1 MSWNSSAYTAL
12 GSSMLTEALSGK
24 RMTFTRAVGGAGTV
38 QASELPNATEV
49 ADQKQSLILASSE
62 MTGEGEDAAYKIK
75 IQINNNGL
83 QQGYTLHQI
92 GIYAKLDDSDSDA
105 LAVIFQ
111 DDHGFEIQ
119 PEAAMN
125 NFLMEFFGVLAISN
139 TAQIYLTADPN
150 AIATEKW
157 VKEILAKHDKD
168 PSAHVDVI
176 SAALSAAIKK
186 LEDSG
191 QIMDEE
197 AAKKFVREMLD
208 QYGAA
213 KDISFTDT
221 MGTGASNLQQALDV
235 VLGNTLPKL
244 TVTTTAGSALTLTDG
259 KSTITGTAD
268 SGGSYTVALPR
279 MGLWTVTAK
288 LAGLTTDDTIDVET
302 VGGKYTLTLP
312 YFAATLNVTTA
323 PDAVVTAT
331 LSTATLSTG
340 KAYTA
345 TADSSGNASVR
356 IKRSGTYTVQASKGS
371 ATSDTAEVEILENG
385 ETYTATA
392 RFCTLTLTAPV
403 GSVLTATCGDNTMT
417 ATVTGDE
424 GTGTVKLYPP
434 ALGTWSITAAK
445 DDETTTETVAATAYK
460 DYAIE
465 LAYSKVYGVCW
476 NYGNSSTACTRLLR
490 ASDPNALVNVDIT
503 TSPSPAV
510 GGDSGSSPFDACM
523 PWSGMEEYNVTSG
536 KVGPKFGE
544 SGFSRSNAD
553 VVVFI
558 PEFYYRVIDDASR
571 KKRYF
576 YVADKKISG
585 FEKHPG
591 SGRYVGR
598 YNTGSGHVSRTGMSP
613 LVSITRASARSGA
626 KSKGSGWYEY
636 DYASWCAIGLLYIV
650 EYADWDTQSKI
661 GKGYSSGSS
670 AIPSGGTDGMTYH
683 TGRGYGTDG
692 KTAVQYRHI
701 ENPWGNVF
709 DWVDGVNFNG
719 STVYV
724 CTDPAKYAD
733 DTSDGYTNAGT
744 RASSSGYISA
754 LGASTTAPWAI
765 YPSSAGG
772 SETTYIPD
780 YSWTSSGWLVLC
792 VGGVWGDGSYA
803 GLFCFC
809 GYDSSSHSSSHIGAR
824 LLFVP

>member
-1 MSWNSSAYTAL
+1 MSWNNSVYTTL
-12 GSSMLTEALSGK
+12 GTAMLSEALAGK
-24 RMTFTRAVGGAGTV
+24 GMNFTRAVSGAGTM
-38 QASELPNATEV
+38 AAAELSNATAV
-49 ADQKQSLILASSE
+49 TDQRQTLAIASIKE
-62 MTGEGEDAAYKIK
+62 TGEDEDATRTIK
-75 IQINNNGL
+75 IQITNAGL
-83 QQGYTLHQI
+83 TQGYVLHQI
-92 GIYAKLDDSDSDA
+92 GIYAELVGSDSDA
-105 LAVIFQ
+105 LAVILQ
-111 DDHGFEIQ
+111 DERGIEI
-119 PEAAMN
+119 PSETEN
-125 NFLMEFFGVLAISN
+125 DDFVMEFYAMLAISGA
-139 TAQIYLTADPN
+139 AQIAIAADPN
-150 AIATEKW
+150 VVATEKW
-157 VKEILAKHDKD
+157 VREILEKHDKD
-168 PSAHVDVI
+168 PDAHVDVI

-191 QIMDEE
+191 QIMDEV

-213 KDISFTDT
+213 KDISFEDT
-221 MGTGASNLQQALDV
+221 YETGASNLQEALDK

-244 TVTTTAGSALTLTDG
+244 TVTTTAGSALTMTDG
-259 KSTITGTAD
+259 QSTITGTAT
-268 SGGSYTVALPR
+268 GGIFTTTLPR
-279 MGLWTVTAK
+279 LGEWTVTAS
-288 LAGLTTDDTIDVET
+288 LAGLTTDDTITVDV

-312 YFAATLNVTTA
+312 YFVATLNVTTA
-323 PDAVVTAT
+323 PDAVV
-331 LSTATLSTG
+331 TATLSTG

-371 ATSDTAEVEILENG
+371 ATSDTAEVEISENG

-403 GSVLTATCGDNTMT
+403 GSALTATYGDNTMT

-424 GTGTVKLYPP
+424 GGTGTVKLYPP

-445 DDETTTETVAATAYK
+445 DDETTTETVEATAYK
-460 DYAIE
+460 DYAVE
-465 LAYSKVYGVCW
+465 LSYSKVYGVCW
-476 NYGNSSTACTRLLR
+476 NYRNSSTACTRLLR

-510 GGDSGSSPFDACM
+510 GGGSGSSPFDACM

-544 SGFSRSNAD
+544 SGFSRSSAD
-553 VVVFI
+553 VMVFI
-558 PEFYYRVIDDASR
+558 PEFYYKVVDDAAA

-576 YVADKKISG
+576 YIADKKTG
-585 FEKHPG
+585 DFEKHPG

-598 YNTGSGHVSRTGMSP
+598 YNTGSGHVSRTGKSP

-636 DYASWCAIGLLYIV
+636 DYASWCAIGLLYII

-670 AIPSGGTDGMTYH
+670 AISSGGTDSMTYH
-683 TGRGYGTDG
+683 TGRASGTDG
-692 KTAVQYRHI
+692 ATAVQYRHI

-724 CTDPAKYAD
+724 CTNPAKYAD

-780 YSWTSSGWLVLC
+780 YSWTSNGWLVLY
-792 VGGVWGDGSYA
+792 VGGDWGYGSYA
-803 GLFCFC
+803 GLFCFS
-809 GYDSSSHSSSHIGAR
+809 GNGSSSDSYSSVGAR

>member
-38 QASELPNATEV
+38 QAAELPNATEV
-49 ADQKQSLILASSE
+49 TDQRQTLILASSE
-62 MTGEGEDAAYKIK
+62 MTGEGEDASYKIK
-75 IQINNNGL
+75 IQISNKGL
-83 QQGYTLHQI
+83 KQDYILHQI

-157 VKEILAKHDKD
+157 VGELLTKHDKD
-168 PSAHVDVI
+168 PNAHVDII

-191 QIMDEE
+191 QIMDEA

-213 KDISFTDT
+213 KDISFDDT
-221 MGTGASNLQQALDV
+221 HDTGASNLQEAMDV

-244 TVTTTAGSALTLTDG
+244 TVETVSGSALTITDG
-259 KSTITGTAD
+259 ESTISGVAD
-268 SGGSYTVALPR
+268 SGGKLTVTLPR
-279 MGLWTVTAK
+279 MGTWTVTAT
-288 LAGLTTDDTIDVET
+288 LAGLSTDDTIDVET
-302 VGGKYTLTLP
+302 VGGKYTLALP

-331 LSTATLSTG
+331 LSTG

-345 TADSSGNASVR
+345 TADDNGNASVR
-356 IKRSGTYTVQASKGS
+356 IKRSGTYTVQAVKGD
-371 ATSDTAEVEILENG
+371 AKSDAAEVEIAENG
-385 ETYTATA
+385 ETYTAA
-392 RFCTLTLTAPV
+392 AHFCTLTLTAPA
-403 GSVLTATCGDNTMT
+403 GSSLTATCGDSAMN
-417 ATVTGDE
+417 ATVTGDGE
-424 GTGTVKLYPP
+424 TGTVRLYPP
-434 ALGTWSITAAK
+434 VLGTWSITAAK

-460 DYAIE
+460 DYAVE
-465 LAYSKVYGVCW
+465 LAYVKVYGVCW

-490 ASDPNALVNVDIT
+490 ASDPNGLVNVDIT

-510 GGDSGSSPFDACM
+510 GSGSGSSPFDACM
-523 PWSGMEEYNVTSG
+523 PWSGMEEYNVTSS

-544 SGFSRSNAD
+544 SGFSRSNTD

-558 PEFYYRVIDDASR
+558 PEFYYKVVDDASG

-576 YVADKKISG
+576 YVADKKKSG

-598 YNTGSGHVSRTGMSP
+598 YNTGSGHISRTGKFP
-613 LVSITRASARSGA
+613 LASITRASARSGA

-636 DYASWCAIGLLYIV
+636 DYASLCAIELLYIV
-650 EYADWDTQSKI
+650 EYADWNTQSKI
-661 GKGYSSGSS
+661 GKGYIDSSNSS
-670 AIPSGGTDGMTYH
+670 AISSGGTDSMTYH
-683 TGRGYGTDG
+683 TGRASGTNG
-692 KTAVQYRHI
+692 VTAVQYRHI
-701 ENPWGNVF
+701 ENPWGNIH
-709 DWVDGVNFNG
+709 DWVDGVNFSG
-719 STVYV
+719 GTVYV
-724 CTDPAKYAD
+724 CTDPTKYAD
-733 DTSDGYTNAGT
+733 DTSTGYTNAGT
-744 RASSSGYISA
+744 RTTSSGYISA
-754 LGASTTAPWAI
+754 LGVSTTAPWAI

-772 SETTYIPD
+772 SSTTYIPD
-780 YSWTSSGWLVLC
+780 YSWPSSGWLVLF
-792 VGGVWGDGSYA
+792 VGGAWGDGSNA
-803 GLFCFC
+803 GLFFFDGGNRSSAAY
-809 GYDSSSHSSSHIGAR
+809 GYVGAR

>member
-62 MTGEGEDAAYKIK
+62 MTGEGDDAAYKIK
-75 IQINNNGL
+75 IQISNNGL

-119 PEAAMN
+119 PEVAMN

-150 AIATEKW
+150 TIATEKW
-157 VKEILAKHDKD
+157 VREILAKHDKD
-168 PSAHVDVI
+168 PNAHVDVI

-191 QIMDEE
+191 QIMDEA

-259 KSTITGTAD
+259 QSTITGTAT
-268 SGGSYTVALPR
+268 GGSFTTTLPR
-279 MGLWTVTAK
+279 LGEWTVTAS
-288 LAGLTTDDTIDVET
+288 LAGLTTDDTITVDV

-323 PDAVVTAT
+323 PDAVV
-331 LSTATLSTG
+331 TATLSTG

-371 ATSDTAEVEILENG
+371 AASDTAEVEILENG

-403 GSVLTATCGDNTMT
+403 GSTLTATCGDNTMT
-417 ATVTGDE
+417 ATVTGDA

-434 ALGTWSITAAK
+434 VLGTWSITAAK

-460 DYAIE
+460 DYAVE
-465 LAYSKVYGVCW
+465 LAYVHIYGASWDGTSTTKWSRTDEAAEFTDPVPYVAGASS
-476 NYGNSSTACTRLLR
+476 YG
-490 ASDPNALVNVDIT
+490 
-503 TSPSPAV
+503 
-510 GGDSGSSPFDACM
+510 SPFDSLQ
-523 PWSGMEEYNVTSG
+523 PWAGMVKSERTGGTMVAI
-536 KVGPKFGE
+536 PKFWYKLEQNGAGMTIKIADRKVAGYSVSPAHMDRGDGHGE
-544 SGFSRSNAD
+544 RD
-553 VVVFI
+553 VVYI
-558 PEFYYRVIDDASR
+558 
-571 KKRYF
+571 
-576 YVADKKISG
+576 
-585 FEKHPG
+585 
-591 SGRYVGR
+591 GRYHCNSSYKSG
-598 YNTGSGHVSRTGMSP
+598 TGSPKTNM
-613 LVSITRASARSGA
+613 TRSSARANIHGL
-626 KSKGSGWYEY
+626 GS
-636 DYASWCAIGLLYIV
+636 AIWQSDFAMRFTLWLLYIV
-650 EYADWDTQSKI
+650 EFADWNSQAKI
-661 GKGYSSGSS
+661 GYGCSPSSRAFTMGY
-670 AIPSGGTDGMTYH
+670 TDSMPYH
-683 TGRGYGTDG
+683 TGTNQSSRATYGGTQYRNIEGLWDNVWDWCDGCYNDGNGLNIVLNPSKFSDGSNGTAVGVPSNGWPSAFKVKANGGFPMFIPTSASGNDATYSCDCWSFVSSYPCLYVGGCFSHYSGYGLFYVSYD
-692 KTAVQYRHI
+692 TA
-701 ENPWGNVF
+701 
-709 DWVDGVNFNG
+709 
-719 STVYV
+719 
-724 CTDPAKYAD
+724 
-733 DTSDGYTNAGT
+733 
-744 RASSSGYISA
+744 SGYD
-754 LGASTTAPWAI
+754 
-765 YPSSAGG
+765 G
-772 SETTYIPD
+772 SIGCRLQELPN
-780 YSWTSSGWLVLC
+780 
-792 VGGVWGDGSYA
+792 GGV
-803 GLFCFC
+803 
-809 GYDSSSHSSSHIGAR
+809 
-824 LLFVP
+824 

>member
-1 MSWNSSAYTAL
+1 MKMSWNSSAYTTL

-38 QASELPNATEV
+38 QAAELPNATEV
-49 ADQKQSLILASSE
+49 ADQKQTLVLASSK

-75 IQINNNGL
+75 IQISNNGL

-150 AIATEKW
+150 TIATEKW
-157 VKEILAKHDKD
+157 VREILAKHDKD
-168 PSAHVDVI
+168 PNAHVDVI

-191 QIMDEE
+191 QIMDEA

-259 KSTITGTAD
+259 QSTITGTAT
-268 SGGSYTVALPR
+268 GGSFTTTLPR
-279 MGLWTVTAK
+279 LGEWTVTAS
-288 LAGLTTDDTIDVET
+288 LAGLTTDDTITVDV

-323 PDAVVTAT
+323 PDAVV
-331 LSTATLSTG
+331 TATLSTG

-371 ATSDTAEVEILENG
+371 AASDTAEVEISENG

-403 GSVLTATCGDNTMT
+403 GSTLTATCGDNTMT
-417 ATVTGDE
+417 ATVTGDA

-434 ALGTWSITAAK
+434 VLGTWSITAAK

-460 DYAIE
+460 DYAVE
-465 LAYSKVYGVCW
+465 LAYVHIYGASWDGTSTTKWSRTDEAAEFTDPVPYVAGASS
-476 NYGNSSTACTRLLR
+476 YG
-490 ASDPNALVNVDIT
+490 
-503 TSPSPAV
+503 
-510 GGDSGSSPFDACM
+510 SPFDSLQ
-523 PWSGMEEYNVTSG
+523 PWAGMVKSERTGGTMVAI
-536 KVGPKFGE
+536 PKFWYKLEQNGAGMTIKIADRAVEGYSVSPAHMDRGDGHGE
-544 SGFSRSNAD
+544 RD
-553 VVVFI
+553 VVYI
-558 PEFYYRVIDDASR
+558 
-571 KKRYF
+571 
-576 YVADKKISG
+576 
-585 FEKHPG
+585 
-591 SGRYVGR
+591 GRYHCNSSYKSG
-598 YNTGSGHVSRTGMSP
+598 TGSPKTNM
-613 LVSITRASARSGA
+613 TRSSARANIHGL
-626 KSKGSGWYEY
+626 GS
-636 DYASWCAIGLLYIV
+636 AIWQSDFAMRFTLWLLYIV
-650 EYADWDTQSKI
+650 EFADWNSQAKI
-661 GKGYSSGSS
+661 GYGCSPSSS
-670 AIPSGGTDGMTYH
+670 AFTMGYTDSMPYH
-683 TGRGYGTDG
+683 TGTNQSSRATYGGTQYRNIEGLWDNVWDWCDG
-692 KTAVQYRHI
+692 CYNDGNGLNIVLNPSKFSDGSNGTAVGVPSNGWPSAFKVKANGGFPMFI
-701 ENPWGNVF
+701 PTSASGNDATYSCDCWYF
-709 DWVDGVNFNG
+709 D
-719 STVYV
+719 
-724 CTDPAKYAD
+724 
-733 DTSDGYTNAGT
+733 
-744 RASSSGYISA
+744 SS
-754 LGASTTAPWAI
+754 
-765 YPSSAGG
+765 YPC
-772 SETTYIPD
+772 
-780 YSWTSSGWLVLC
+780 LC
-792 VGGVWGDGSYA
+792 VGGCYSHGASY
-803 GLFCFC
+803 GLFCVYYSAASYYVGSFGC
-809 GYDSSSHSSSHIGAR
+809 R
-824 LLFVP
+824 LQELPNGGV

>member
-1 MSWNSSAYTAL
+1 MSWNSSAYTTL

-62 MTGEGEDAAYKIK
+62 MTGEGDDAAYKIK
-75 IQINNNGL
+75 IQISNNGL

-111 DDHGFEIQ
+111 DDHGFEIR

-157 VKEILAKHDKD
+157 VREILAKHDKD
-168 PSAHVDVI
+168 PNAHVDVI

-191 QIMDEE
+191 QIMDEA

-259 KSTITGTAD
+259 QSTITGTAT
-268 SGGSYTVALPR
+268 GGSFTTTLPR
-279 MGLWTVTAK
+279 LGEWTVTAS
-288 LAGLTTDDTIDVET
+288 LAGLTTDDTITVDV

-323 PDAVVTAT
+323 PDAVV
-331 LSTATLSTG
+331 TATLSTG

-371 ATSDTAEVEILENG
+371 AASDTAEVEILENG

-403 GSVLTATCGDNTMT
+403 GSTLTATCGDNTMT
-417 ATVTGDE
+417 ATVTGDA

-434 ALGTWSITAAK
+434 VLGTWSITAAK

-460 DYAIE
+460 DYAVE
-465 LAYSKVYGVCW
+465 LAYVHIYGASWDGTSTTKWSRTDEAAEFTDPVPYVAGASS
-476 NYGNSSTACTRLLR
+476 YG
-490 ASDPNALVNVDIT
+490 
-503 TSPSPAV
+503 
-510 GGDSGSSPFDACM
+510 SPFDSLQ
-523 PWSGMEEYNVTSG
+523 PWAGMVKSERTGGTMVAIPKFWYKLTQNGSGMTIQIADRAVKGYSVSPAHMDRG
-536 KVGPKFGE
+536 DGHGE
-544 SGFSRSNAD
+544 RD
-553 VVVFI
+553 VVYI
-558 PEFYYRVIDDASR
+558 
-571 KKRYF
+571 
-576 YVADKKISG
+576 
-585 FEKHPG
+585 
-591 SGRYVGR
+591 GRYHCNSSYKSG
-598 YNTGSGHVSRTGMSP
+598 TGSPKTNM
-613 LVSITRASARSGA
+613 TRSSARANIHGL
-626 KSKGSGWYEY
+626 GS
-636 DYASWCAIGLLYIV
+636 AIWQSDFAMWFTLWLLYIV
-650 EYADWDTQSKI
+650 EFADWNSQAKI
-661 GKGYSSGSS
+661 GYGCSPSSS
-670 AIPSGGTDGMTYH
+670 AFTMGYTDSMPYH
-683 TGRGYGTDG
+683 TGTNQSSRATYGGTQYRNIEGLWDNVWDWCDG
-692 KTAVQYRHI
+692 CYNDGNGLNIVLNPSKFSDGSNGTAVGVPSNGWPSAFKVKANGGFPMFI
-701 ENPWGNVF
+701 PTSASGN
-709 DWVDGVNFNG
+709 DATYSCDYWNF
-719 STVYV
+719 S
-724 CTDPAKYAD
+724 
-733 DTSDGYTNAGT
+733 
-744 RASSSGYISA
+744 ASS
-754 LGASTTAPWAI
+754 PC
-765 YPSSAGG
+765 
-772 SETTYIPD
+772 
-780 YSWTSSGWLVLC
+780 LC
-792 VGGVWGDGSYA
+792 VGGCYGRSSSC
-803 GLFCFC
+803 GLFCVLYSAASNYN
-809 GYDSSSHSSSHIGAR
+809 GSIGCR
-824 LLFVP
+824 LQELPNGGV

>member
-1 MSWNSSAYTAL
+1 MSWNSSAYTTL

-62 MTGEGEDAAYKIK
+62 MTGEGDDVAYKIK
-75 IQINNNGL
+75 IQISNNGL

-150 AIATEKW
+150 TIATEKW
-157 VKEILAKHDKD
+157 VREILAKHDKD
-168 PSAHVDVI
+168 PNAHVDVI

-191 QIMDEE
+191 QIMDEA

-244 TVTTTAGSALTLTDG
+244 TVTTTAGSALTITDG
-259 KSTITGTAD
+259 QSTITGTAT
-268 SGGSYTVALPR
+268 GGSFTTTLPR
-279 MGLWTVTAK
+279 LGEWTVTAS
-288 LAGLTTDDTIDVET
+288 LAGLTTDDTITVDV

-323 PDAVVTAT
+323 PDAVV
-331 LSTATLSTG
+331 TATLSTG

-371 ATSDTAEVEILENG
+371 AASDTAEVEILENG

-403 GSVLTATCGDNTMT
+403 GSTLTATCGDNTMT
-417 ATVTGDE
+417 ATVTGDA

-434 ALGTWSITAAK
+434 VLGTWSITAAK
-445 DDETTTETVAATAYK
+445 DDETTTKTVAATAYK
-460 DYAIE
+460 DYAVE
-465 LAYSKVYGVCW
+465 LAYVHIYGASWDGTSTTKWSRTDEAAEFTDPVPYVAGASS
-476 NYGNSSTACTRLLR
+476 YG
-490 ASDPNALVNVDIT
+490 
-503 TSPSPAV
+503 
-510 GGDSGSSPFDACM
+510 SPFDSLQ
-523 PWSGMEEYNVTSG
+523 PWAGMVKSERTGGTMVAIPKFWYKLTQNGSGMTIQIADRAVKGYSVSPAHMDRG
-536 KVGPKFGE
+536 DGHGE
-544 SGFSRSNAD
+544 RD
-553 VVVFI
+553 VVYI
-558 PEFYYRVIDDASR
+558 
-571 KKRYF
+571 
-576 YVADKKISG
+576 
-585 FEKHPG
+585 
-591 SGRYVGR
+591 GRYHCNSSYKSG
-598 YNTGSGHVSRTGMSP
+598 TGSPKTNT
-613 LVSITRASARSGA
+613 TRSSARANIHGL
-626 KSKGSGWYEY
+626 GS
-636 DYASWCAIGLLYIV
+636 AIWQSDFAMRFTLWLLYIV
-650 EYADWDTQSKI
+650 EFADWNSQAKI
-661 GKGYSSGSS
+661 GYGCSPSSSTFTMGY
-670 AIPSGGTDGMTYH
+670 TDSMPYH
-683 TGRGYGTDG
+683 TGTNQSSRATYGGTQYRNIEGLWDNVWDWCDG
-692 KTAVQYRHI
+692 CYNDGNGLNIVLNPSKFSDGSNGTAVGVPSNGWPSAFKVKANGGFPMFI
-701 ENPWGNVF
+701 PTSASGN
-709 DWVDGVNFNG
+709 DATYSCDYWNFG
-719 STVYV
+719 S
-724 CTDPAKYAD
+724 
-733 DTSDGYTNAGT
+733 S
-744 RASSSGYISA
+744 
-754 LGASTTAPWAI
+754 
-765 YPSSAGG
+765 YPCL
-772 SETTYIPD
+772 Y
-780 YSWTSSGWLVLC
+780 
-792 VGGVWGDGSYA
+792 VGGCYSHGSSY
-803 GLFCFC
+803 GLFCVVYGTASYYGGSVGC
-809 GYDSSSHSSSHIGAR
+809 R
-824 LLFVP
+824 LQELPNGGV

>member
-38 QASELPNATEV
+38 QAAELPNATEV
-49 ADQKQSLILASSE
+49 TDQRQTLILASSE
-62 MTGEGEDAAYKIK
+62 MTGEGEDASYKIK
-75 IQINNNGL
+75 IQISNKGL
-83 QQGYTLHQI
+83 KQDYILHQI

-157 VKEILAKHDKD
+157 VGELLTKHDKD
-168 PSAHVDVI
+168 PNAHVDII

-191 QIMDEE
+191 QIMDEA

-213 KDISFTDT
+213 KDISFDDT
-221 MGTGASNLQQALDV
+221 HDTGASNLQEAMDV

-244 TVTTTAGSALTLTDG
+244 TVETVSGSALTITDG
-259 KSTITGTAD
+259 ESTISGVAD
-268 SGGSYTVALPR
+268 SGGKLTVTLPR
-279 MGLWTVTAK
+279 MGTWTVTAT
-288 LAGLTTDDTIDVET
+288 LAGLSTDDTIDVET
-302 VGGKYTLTLP
+302 VGGKYTLALP

-323 PDAVVTAT
+323 PDAAVTAT
-331 LSTATLSTG
+331 LPTG

-345 TADSSGNASVR
+345 TADSNGSASVR
-356 IKRSGTYTVQASKGS
+356 IKRSGVYTVQAAKDD
-371 ATSDTAEVEILENG
+371 ATSDTAEVEITENG
-385 ETYTATA
+385 EAYTATA

-403 GSVLTATCGDNTMT
+403 GSSLTATCGDSAMN
-417 ATVTGDE
+417 ATVTGDGE
-424 GTGTVKLYPP
+424 TGTVRLYPP
-434 ALGTWSITAAK
+434 VLGTWSITAAK

-460 DYAIE
+460 DYAVE
-465 LAYSKVYGVCW
+465 LAYVKVYGVCW

-490 ASDPNALVNVDIT
+490 ASDPNGLVNVDIT

-510 GGDSGSSPFDACM
+510 GSGSGSSPFDACM
-523 PWSGMEEYNVTSG
+523 PWSGMEEYNVTSS

-544 SGFSRSNAD
+544 SGFSRSNTD

-558 PEFYYRVIDDASR
+558 PEFYYKVVDDASG

-576 YVADKKISG
+576 YVADKKKSG

-598 YNTGSGHVSRTGMSP
+598 YNTGSGHISRTGEFP
-613 LVSITRASARSGA
+613 LASITRASARSGA

-636 DYASWCAIGLLYIV
+636 DYASLCAIELLYIV
-650 EYADWDTQSKI
+650 EYADWNTQSKI
-661 GKGYSSGSS
+661 GKGYIDSSNSS
-670 AIPSGGTDGMTYH
+670 AISSGGTDSMTYH
-683 TGRGYGTDG
+683 TGRASGTNG
-692 KTAVQYRHI
+692 VTAVQYRHI
-701 ENPWGNVF
+701 ENPWGNIH
-709 DWVDGVNFNG
+709 DWVDGVNFSG
-719 STVYV
+719 GTVYV
-724 CTDPAKYAD
+724 CTDPTKYAD
-733 DTSDGYTNAGT
+733 DTSTGYTNAGT
-744 RASSSGYISA
+744 RTTSSGYISA
-754 LGASTTAPWAI
+754 LGVSTTAPWAI

-780 YSWTSSGWLVLC
+780 YSWPSSGWLVLF
-792 VGGVWGDGSYA
+792 VGGAWGDGSNA
-803 GLFCFC
+803 GLFFFDGGNRSSAAY
-809 GYDSSSHSSSHIGAR
+809 GYVGAR

>member
-38 QASELPNATEV
+38 QTEELPNATEV

-62 MTGEGEDAAYKIK
+62 MTGEGDDAAYKIK
-75 IQINNNGL
+75 IQISNNGL

-168 PSAHVDVI
+168 PNAHVDVI

-191 QIMDEE
+191 QIMDEA

-259 KSTITGTAD
+259 QSTIAGTAD
-268 SGGSYTVALPR
+268 SSGSYTVALPR

-323 PDAVVTAT
+323 PDAVV
-331 LSTATLSTG
+331 TATLSTG

-403 GSVLTATCGDNTMT
+403 GSTLTATCGDNTMT
-417 ATVTGDE
+417 ATVTGDA

-434 ALGTWSITAAK
+434 VLGTWSITAAK

-460 DYAIE
+460 DYAVE
-465 LAYSKVYGVCW
+465 LTYVHIYGASWDGTSTTKWSRTDEAAEFTDPVPYVAGASS
-476 NYGNSSTACTRLLR
+476 YG
-490 ASDPNALVNVDIT
+490 
-503 TSPSPAV
+503 
-510 GGDSGSSPFDACM
+510 SPFDTLQ
-523 PWSGMEEYNVTSG
+523 PWAGMVKSERTGGTMVAIPKFWYKLTQNGSGMSIQIADRAVEGYSVSPAHMDRG
-536 KVGPKFGE
+536 DGHGE
-544 SGFSRSNAD
+544 RD
-553 VVVFI
+553 VVYI
-558 PEFYYRVIDDASR
+558 
-571 KKRYF
+571 
-576 YVADKKISG
+576 
-585 FEKHPG
+585 
-591 SGRYVGR
+591 GRYHCNGT
-598 YNTGSGHVSRTGMSP
+598 YKSGTGSPRANM
-613 LVSITRASARSGA
+613 TRSSARSGIHNL
-626 KSKGSGWYEY
+626 GSTIWQS
-636 DYASWCAIGLLYIV
+636 DFAMRFTLWLLYIV
-650 EYADWDTQSKI
+650 EFADWNSQAKI
-661 GKGYSSGSS
+661 GYGCGNNSSPQPMGY
-670 AIPSGGTDGMTYH
+670 TDSMPYH
-683 TGRGYGTDG
+683 TGTTQSSRTTYGCGTQYRNIEGLWDNVLDWCDG
-692 KTAVQYRHI
+692 CYYNSNGLNIILNPSEFSDSSNGTAVGVPSNGWPSAFKVKTNGGFPMFI
-701 ENPWGNVF
+701 PTSASGNDATYSCDYWYF
-709 DWVDGVNFNG
+709 G
-719 STVYV
+719 
-724 CTDPAKYAD
+724 
-733 DTSDGYTNAGT
+733 
-744 RASSSGYISA
+744 SSGPCLY
-754 LGASTTAPWAI
+754 
-765 YPSSAGG
+765 
-772 SETTYIPD
+772 
-780 YSWTSSGWLVLC
+780 
-792 VGGVWGDGSYA
+792 VGGVYSHDSYC
-803 GLFCFC
+803 GLFCVN
-809 GYDSSSHSSSHIGAR
+809 YSSASDAGGGIGCR
-824 LLFVP
+824 LQELPNGGV

>member
-1 MSWNSSAYTAL
+1 MSWNSSAYTTL

-62 MTGEGEDAAYKIK
+62 MTGEGDDAAYKIK
-75 IQINNNGL
+75 IQISNNGL

-150 AIATEKW
+150 TIATEKW
-157 VKEILAKHDKD
+157 VREILAKHDKD
-168 PSAHVDVI
+168 PNAHVDVI

-191 QIMDEE
+191 QIMDEA

-259 KSTITGTAD
+259 QSTITGTAT
-268 SGGSYTVALPR
+268 GGSFTTTLPR
-279 MGLWTVTAK
+279 LGEWTVTAS
-288 LAGLTTDDTIDVET
+288 LAGLTTDDTITVDV

-331 LSTATLSTG
+331 LSTG

-345 TADSSGNASVR
+345 TAPGSGNASVR

-371 ATSDTAEVEILENG
+371 AASDTAEVEILENG
-385 ETYTATA
+385 KTYTATA

-403 GSVLTATCGDNTMT
+403 GSTLTATCGDNTMT
-417 ATVTGDE
+417 ATVTGDA

-434 ALGTWSITAAK
+434 VLGTWSITAAK

-460 DYAIE
+460 DYAVE
-465 LAYSKVYGVCW
+465 LAYVHIYGVSW
-476 NYGNSSTACTRLLR
+476 DGTSTTKWSRTDEAAEFTDPVPYVAGASSYG
-490 ASDPNALVNVDIT
+490 
-503 TSPSPAV
+503 
-510 GGDSGSSPFDACM
+510 SPFDSLQ
-523 PWSGMEEYNVTSG
+523 PWAGMVKSERTGGTMVAIPKFWYKLTQNGSGMTIQIADRAVKGYSVSPAHMDRG
-536 KVGPKFGE
+536 DGHGE
-544 SGFSRSNAD
+544 RD
-553 VVVFI
+553 VVYI
-558 PEFYYRVIDDASR
+558 
-571 KKRYF
+571 
-576 YVADKKISG
+576 
-585 FEKHPG
+585 
-591 SGRYVGR
+591 GRYHCNSSYKSG
-598 YNTGSGHVSRTGMSP
+598 TGSPKTNM
-613 LVSITRASARSGA
+613 TRSSARANIHGL
-626 KSKGSGWYEY
+626 GS
-636 DYASWCAIGLLYIV
+636 AIWQSDFAMRFTLWLLYIV
-650 EYADWDTQSKI
+650 EFADWNSQAKI
-661 GKGYSSGSS
+661 GYGCSPSSS
-670 AIPSGGTDGMTYH
+670 AFTMGYTDSMPYH
-683 TGRGYGTDG
+683 TGTNQSSRATYGGTQYRNIEGLWDNVWDWCDG
-692 KTAVQYRHI
+692 CYNDGNGLNIVLNPSKFSDSSNGTAVGVPSNGWPSAFKVKANGGFPMFI
-701 ENPWGNVF
+701 PTSASGNDATYSCDYWNF
-709 DWVDGVNFNG
+709 DSSYPCLYVGG
-719 STVYV
+719 CYSHYSVYGLFYV
-724 CTDPAKYAD
+724 YYNT
-733 DTSDGYTNAGT
+733 
-744 RASSSGYISA
+744 ASGC
-754 LGASTTAPWAI
+754 
-765 YPSSAGG
+765 GG
-772 SETTYIPD
+772 SIGCRLQELPN
-780 YSWTSSGWLVLC
+780 
-792 VGGVWGDGSYA
+792 GGV
-803 GLFCFC
+803 
-809 GYDSSSHSSSHIGAR
+809 
-824 LLFVP
+824 